1 VYANKGIVSFVQC
14 NLWANNASISGGAL
28 TLNAISTATLSN
40 VTFEDNVASSGGA
53 LYISGNQSDI
63 NVQQVICRNN
73 NAAVNGGAVYVD
85 SGTVALKN
93 SSFVGNAGQHN
104 GGKFCG
110 RSNPILLSTSYVIL

>member
-1 VYANKGIVSFVQC
+1 MTIKGFGNI
-14 NLWANNASISGGAL
+14 NENGGAIRITNMKSL
-28 TLNAISTATLSN
+28 FLSN

-63 NVQQVICRNN
+63 NVEQVIFRNN

-93 SSFVGNAGQHN
+93 SSFVDNTAKQS
-104 GGKFCG
+104 GGMYMC
-110 RSNPILLSTSYVIL
+110 S